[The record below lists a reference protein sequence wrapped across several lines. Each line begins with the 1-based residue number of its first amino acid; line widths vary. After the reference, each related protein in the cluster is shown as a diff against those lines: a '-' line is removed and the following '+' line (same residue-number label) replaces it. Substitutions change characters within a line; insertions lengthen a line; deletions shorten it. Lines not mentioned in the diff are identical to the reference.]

1 MREGDK
7 FQGGFVMKGKKFL
20 VKIGAVV
27 LLIVMIGGIVV
38 SVKEKKESENAIH
51 IVQDGRFNVNKDATF
66 GLAID
71 QYLVETKW
79 SSYEN
84 NDGRIVQIIG
94 KKRDVTKEHTYTY
107 ELNYLVDRKNN
118 TYTLYSAYKDGI
130 KMNAVEELI
139 LKIKAFD
146 LCDVDLKLDEENNQ

>member
-1 MREGDK
+1 M
-7 FQGGFVMKGKKFL
+7 L
-20 VKIGAVV
+20 VVT
-27 LLIVMIGGIVV
+27 IGGSIVLI
-38 SVKEKKESENAIH
+38 KEKKESENAIN
-51 IVQDGRFNVNKDATF
+51 IVKSGRFNVNPEANF
-66 GLAID
+66 GQAID

-79 SSYEN
+79 SSYTN
-84 NDGRIVQIIG
+84 NDGYIVQVIG
-94 KKRDVTKEHTYTY
+94 KRRDVSKDHTYTY

-146 LCDVDLKLDEENNQ
+146 LCDVDIKSDEKNNQ

>member
-1 MREGDK
+1 
-7 FQGGFVMKGKKFL
+7 MKGKVKKFL
-20 VKIGAVV
+20 VKVGVV
-27 LLIVMIGGIVV
+27 LLLVVTIGGVII
-38 SVKEKKESENAIH
+38 SIKEKKESENAIH
-51 IVQDGRFNVNKDATF
+51 IVENGKFNVNPEANF

-94 KKRDVTKEHTYTY
+94 KRRDVSKEHTYTY
-107 ELNYLVDRKNN
+107 ELNYLVDKKNN

-130 KMNAVEELI
+130 KMNEIEELI

-146 LCDVDLKLDEENNQ
+146 LCDVDIKVDEENN

>member
-1 MREGDK
+1 
-7 FQGGFVMKGKKFL
+7 MKGKVKKFL
-20 VKIGAVV
+20 VKIGTV
-27 LLIVMIGGIVV
+27 LLLVVTIGGTIV
-38 SVKEKKESENAIH
+38 SIKEKKESENAIH
-51 IVQDGRFNVNKDATF
+51 IVQNGKFNVNPDVTF

-71 QYLVETKW
+71 QYLMETKW

-84 NDGRIVQIIG
+84 NDGRIVQVIG
-94 KKRDVTKEHTYTY
+94 KKRDANVDHTYTY

-130 KMNAVEELI
+130 KMNEVEELI

-146 LCDVDLKLDEENNQ
+146 LCDVDIKADEENN

>member
-1 MREGDK
+1 
-7 FQGGFVMKGKKFL
+7 MKGKVKKFL
-20 VKIGAVV
+20 IKVGTVM
-27 LLIVMIGGIVV
+27 LLIVMVGGTIV
-38 SVKEKKESENAIH
+38 SIKEKKESENAIH
-51 IVQDGRFNVNKDATF
+51 IVQSGKFNVNPEANF

-94 KKRDVTKEHTYTY
+94 KRRDVSKDHTYTY

-130 KMNAVEELI
+130 KMNEIEELI

-146 LCDVDLKLDEENNQ
+146 LCDVDIKTDEK

>member
-1 MREGDK
+1 
-7 FQGGFVMKGKKFL
+7 MKGKIKKFL
-20 VKIGAVV
+20 IKVGVV
-27 LLIVMIGGIVV
+27 LLLVVTIGGVII
-38 SVKEKKESENAIH
+38 SIKEKKESENAIH
-51 IVQDGRFNVNKDATF
+51 IVQSGKFNVNPEANF

-94 KKRDVTKEHTYTY
+94 KRRDVSKEHTYVY
-107 ELNYLVDRKNN
+107 ELNYLVDKKNN

-146 LCDVDLKLDEENNQ
+146 LCDVDIK

>member
-1 MREGDK
+1 
-7 FQGGFVMKGKKFL
+7 MKVKKFL
-20 VKIGAVV
+20 IKVGMVV
-27 LLIVMIGGIVV
+27 LLVIMVGGAIVSI
-38 SVKEKKESENAIH
+38 KEKKESENAIH

-71 QYLVETKW
+71 QYLIETNW
-79 SSYEN
+79 SSYTN

-94 KKRDVTKEHTYTY
+94 KRRDANVDHTYTY

-118 TYTLYSAYKDGI
+118 TYTLYSAYKDGV
-130 KMNAVEELI
+130 KMNAIEELI

-146 LCDVDLKLDEENNQ
+146 LCDVDMKTDEENN

>member
-1 MREGDK
+1 
-7 FQGGFVMKGKKFL
+7 MKGKVKKFL
-20 VKIGAVV
+20 IKIGMVV
-27 LLIVMIGGIVV
+27 LLVVTIGGVVV
-38 SVKEKKESENAIH
+38 SIKEKKESENAIH
-51 IVQDGRFNVNKDATF
+51 IVQNGRFNVNPEATF

-71 QYLVETKW
+71 QYLVEAKW

-94 KKRDVTKEHTYTY
+94 KKRDANVDHTYTY

-130 KMNAVEELI
+130 KMNEVEELI
-139 LKIKAFD
+139 LRIKA
-146 LCDVDLKLDEENNQ
+146 LR

>member
-1 MREGDK
+1 
-7 FQGGFVMKGKKFL
+7 MKCKVKKFL
-20 VKIGAVV
+20 IKVGMVV
-27 LLIVMIGGIVV
+27 LLVVTVGGVVV
-38 SVKEKKESENAIH
+38 SIKEKKESENAIH
-51 IVQDGRFNVNKDATF
+51 IVQSGKFNVNPEANF

-94 KKRDVTKEHTYTY
+94 KKRDVTSDDTYTY

-146 LCDVDLKLDEENNQ
+146 LCDVDIKADEENN

>member
-1 MREGDK
+1 
-7 FQGGFVMKGKKFL
+7 MKVKKFL
-20 VKIGAVV
+20 IKVGVV
-27 LLIVMIGGIVV
+27 LLLVVTIGGVVV
-38 SVKEKKESENAIH
+38 SIKEKKESENAIH
-51 IVQDGRFNVNKDATF
+51 IVQDGKFNVNPDATF

-71 QYLVETKW
+71 QYLMETKW

-84 NDGRIVQIIG
+84 NDGRIVQVIG
-94 KKRDVTKEHTYTY
+94 KKRDANVDHTYTY
-107 ELNYLVDRKNN
+107 ELNYIIDRKNN

-146 LCDVDLKLDEENNQ
+146 LCDVDLKLNEENN

>member
-1 MREGDK
+1 
-7 FQGGFVMKGKKFL
+7 MKVKKFL
-20 VKIGAVV
+20 IKIGAVV
-27 LLIVMIGGIVV
+27 LLVVTIGGVVV
-38 SVKEKKESENAIH
+38 SIKEKKESENAIH
-51 IVQDGRFNVNKDATF
+51 IVQDGKFNVNPDATF

-94 KKRDVTKEHTYTY
+94 KKRDANVDHTYTY

-146 LCDVDLKLDEENNQ
+146 LCDVDMKTDEENN

>member
-1 MREGDK
+1 
-7 FQGGFVMKGKKFL
+7 MKCKVKKFL
-20 VKIGAVV
+20 IKVGVV
-27 LLIVMIGGIVV
+27 LLLVVTIGGVVV
-38 SVKEKKESENAIH
+38 SIKEKKESENAIH
-51 IVQDGRFNVNKDATF
+51 IVQDGRFNVNPDATF

-94 KKRDVTKEHTYTY
+94 KKRDANVDHTYTY

-130 KMNAVEELI
+130 KMNEIEELI

-146 LCDVDLKLDEENNQ
+146 LCDVDMKTDEENN

>member
-1 MREGDK
+1 
-7 FQGGFVMKGKKFL
+7 MKVKKFL
-20 VKIGAVV
+20 IKVGVV
-27 LLIVMIGGIVV
+27 LLLVVTIGGVVV
-38 SVKEKKESENAIH
+38 SIKEKKESENAIH
-51 IVQDGRFNVNKDATF
+51 IVQDGRFNVNPEATF

-71 QYLVETKW
+71 QYLVEAKW

-94 KKRDVTKEHTYTY
+94 KKRDANVDHTYTY

-146 LCDVDLKLDEENNQ
+146 LCDVDLKLNEENN

>member
-1 MREGDK
+1 
-7 FQGGFVMKGKKFL
+7 MKGKFKKFL
-20 VKIGAVV
+20 IKVGVVV
-27 LLIVMIGGIVV
+27 LLVVTIGGVVV

-51 IVQDGRFNVNKDATF
+51 IVQNGKFNVNPDATF

-71 QYLVETKW
+71 QYLMETNW
-79 SSYEN
+79 ASYEN

-94 KKRDVTKEHTYTY
+94 KKRDANVDHTYTY

-146 LCDVDLKLDEENNQ
+146 LCDVDMKADEK

>member
-1 MREGDK
+1 
-7 FQGGFVMKGKKFL
+7 MKVKKFL
-20 VKIGAVV
+20 IKVGAVV
-27 LLIVMIGGIVV
+27 LLVVMIGGVII
-38 SVKEKKESENAIH
+38 SIKEKKESENAIH
-51 IVQDGRFNVNKDATF
+51 IVQNGKFTVNKDANF

-84 NDGRIVQIIG
+84 NDGRIVQVIG
-94 KKRDVTKEHTYTY
+94 KRRDVTLDHTYVY
-107 ELNYLVDRKNN
+107 ELNYLIDRKNN